1 MTDLHGIVSRI
12 ESICREEGVPHRFV
26 GGVAYSGLLTE
37 KTTFRIDVRKKTV
50 VLKNHLNLPVF
61 RADGTVRDIDLIT
74 FASDPQKLSRL
85 KERFIQLASES
96 DLGNRFPFISVENA
110 IFNND
115 KKHNKVFQFV
125 CSISIEGSDFGRGK
139 AYLVYENISKEISW
153 ESLEAWTMKLEDGTS
168 YTVRNPYG
176 DLLGYLVRTPIGF
189 KPKDREKLA
198 LMEPLVDK
206 TIEEGKKAGIDY
218 FSDQYY
224 GPWLN
229 FFQKMASAGG
239 RVGLKREI
247 IKTYWDIFGTKLA
260 HGKGPVAKVISRLG
274 NQFTGIKQ

>member
-1 MTDLHGIVSRI
+1 MDLHGIVSQI
-12 ESICREEGVPHRFV
+12 EAICQEEGVPHRFV

-37 KTTFRIDVRKKTV
+37 KTTFKIDVEKKTV
-50 VLKNHLNLPVF
+50 ILKNHLKLPVF
-61 RADGTVRDIDLIT
+61 RVDGTVRDIDLIT
-74 FASDPQKLSRL
+74 FANDPDKLSRL
-85 KERFIQLASES
+85 KERFVRLALES
-96 DLGNRFPFISVENA
+96 GLRSKFPFISVENA

-125 CSISIEGSDFGRGK
+125 CSISIEGQAFGKGK
-139 AYLVYENISKEISW
+139 VYLVYENISEEISW
-153 ESLEAWTMKLEDGTS
+153 ESLEAWTVKLEDGTS

-189 KPKDREKLA
+189 KPKDRQKLA

-206 TIEEGKKAGIDY
+206 TIEAGREAGIDY
-218 FSDQYY
+218 FSDRYY